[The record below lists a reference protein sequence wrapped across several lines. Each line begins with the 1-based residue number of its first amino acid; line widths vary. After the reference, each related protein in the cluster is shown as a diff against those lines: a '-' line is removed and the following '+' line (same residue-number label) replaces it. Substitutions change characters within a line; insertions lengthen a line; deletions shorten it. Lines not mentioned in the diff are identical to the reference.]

1 MLAVLWR
8 NIPLPD
14 YIRTRVSLTREKFL
28 EVQKN
33 ILLTLSTRDGSYILL
48 ACYFVAADY
57 LAPSVLPILL
67 MLLAIDTFLCNFA
80 HHSIL
85 MYVIVS
91 SLLHT
96 LSSFLKSTS
105 YSFIAI
111 CVDYLLV

>member
-1 MLAVLWR
+1 M
-8 NIPLPD
+8 
-14 YIRTRVSLTREKFL
+14 T
-28 EVQKN
+28 EVMFCWHA
-33 ILLTLSTRDGSYILL
+33 I
-48 ACYFVAADY
+48 FVAADY
-57 LAPSVLPILL
+57 FAPSVLPILL
-67 MLLAIDTFLCNFA
+67 MLLAIDIFVGNFA

-96 LSSFLKSTS
+96 LPSSFLKSTS

>member
-1 MLAVLWR
+1 M
-8 NIPLPD
+8 
-14 YIRTRVSLTREKFL
+14 T
-28 EVQKN
+28 EV
-33 ILLTLSTRDGSYILL
+33 IFCLHAI
-48 ACYFVAADY
+48 FVAADY
-57 LAPSVLPILL
+57 FAPSVLPILL
-67 MLLAIDTFLCNFA
+67 MLLAIDIFVGNFA

-96 LSSFLKSTS
+96 LPPPSFLKSTS

>member
-1 MLAVLWR
+1 MFCWHA
-8 NIPLPD
+8 I
-14 YIRTRVSLTREKFL
+14 
-28 EVQKN
+28 
-33 ILLTLSTRDGSYILL
+33 
-48 ACYFVAADY
+48 FVAADY
-57 LAPSVLPILL
+57 FAPSVLPILL
-67 MLLAIDTFLCNFA
+67 MLLAIDIFVGNFA

-96 LSSFLKSTS
+96 LPSFLKSTLPSLLKSAS

>member
-1 MLAVLWR
+1 M
-8 NIPLPD
+8 
-14 YIRTRVSLTREKFL
+14 
-28 EVQKN
+28 
-33 ILLTLSTRDGSYILL
+33 L

-57 LAPSVLPILL
+57 FAPSVLPILL
-67 MLLAIDTFLCNFA
+67 MLLAIDIFVGNFA

-96 LSSFLKSTS
+96 LPSSFLKSTS

-111 CVDYLLV
+111 LYRLLVSLVLVGCS

>member
-1 MLAVLWR
+1 MR
-8 NIPLPD
+8 
-14 YIRTRVSLTREKFL
+14 LT
-28 EVQKN
+28 EVMFCWHA
-33 ILLTLSTRDGSYILL
+33 I
-48 ACYFVAADY
+48 FVAADY

-67 MLLAIDTFLCNFA
+67 MLLAIDIFVGDFA

-96 LSSFLKSTS
+96 LPSFLKSTS

>member
-1 MLAVLWR
+1 MDEWITLNFIGNQDML
-8 NIPLPD
+8 
-14 YIRTRVSLTREKFL
+14 T
-28 EVQKN
+28 EV
-33 ILLTLSTRDGSYILL
+33 IFCLHAI
-48 ACYFVAADY
+48 FVAADY

-67 MLLAIDTFLCNFA
+67 TLLAIDVFLCNFA

-85 MYVIVS
+85 MYGIVS

-96 LSSFLKSTS
+96 LPPLLLKSAS

>member
-1 MLAVLWR
+1 MH
-8 NIPLPD
+8 ID
-14 YIRTRVSLTREKFL
+14 CYSLKS
-28 EVQKN
+28 VVGC
-33 ILLTLSTRDGSYILL
+33 DGSYILL

-67 MLLAIDTFLCNFA
+67 MLLAIDIFVGNFA

-96 LSSFLKSTS
+96 LPSFLKSTS

>member
-1 MLAVLWR
+1 M
-8 NIPLPD
+8 
-14 YIRTRVSLTREKFL
+14 TEMT
-28 EVQKN
+28 EVVFCSRP
-33 ILLTLSTRDGSYILL
+33 I
-48 ACYFVAADY
+48 FVAADY
-57 LAPSVLPILL
+57 FAPSALPILL
-67 MLLAIDTFLCNFA
+67 TLLAIDVFVGNFA

-96 LSSFLKSTS
+96 LPSFLKSTS

>member
-1 MLAVLWR
+1 M
-8 NIPLPD
+8 
-14 YIRTRVSLTREKFL
+14 T
-28 EVQKN
+28 EV
-33 ILLTLSTRDGSYILL
+33 IFCRHAI
-48 ACYFVAADY
+48 FVAADY
-57 LAPSVLPILL
+57 FAPSVLPILL
-67 MLLAIDTFLCNFA
+67 MLLAIDIFVGNFA

-96 LSSFLKSTS
+96 LPPLFLKSTS